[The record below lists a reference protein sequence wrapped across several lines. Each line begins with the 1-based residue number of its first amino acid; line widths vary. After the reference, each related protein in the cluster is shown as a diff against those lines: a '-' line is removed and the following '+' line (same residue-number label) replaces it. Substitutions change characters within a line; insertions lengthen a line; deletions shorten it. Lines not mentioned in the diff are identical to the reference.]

1 MEDFYVYDTF
11 AKKKKNKK
19 KTISHL
25 HYISGDWD
33 MRKMAKS

>member
-1 MEDFYVYDTF
+1 MEEFYVYDTF
-11 AKKKKNKK
+11 AKKKTKK